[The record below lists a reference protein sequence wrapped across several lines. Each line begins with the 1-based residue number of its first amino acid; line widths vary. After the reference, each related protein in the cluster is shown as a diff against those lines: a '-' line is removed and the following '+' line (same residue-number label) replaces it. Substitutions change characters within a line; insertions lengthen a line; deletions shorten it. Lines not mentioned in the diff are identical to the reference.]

1 MSSYFGLLPDH
12 VSACFMPEKRLAQKA
27 PPRHFTANFTL
38 VELLVVIAIIAII
51 AGILLPALSN
61 ARGKARAIGCTS
73 NLRNIGQI
81 LALYS
86 NDHNSFMVRNSAA
99 LGYPTSA
106 SWGWVLAGSG
116 YVVSPTATPPGW
128 AGFGVFKC
136 TETAGAGYT
145 GLQGLENRYGLVG
158 GGRKVDDTYSP
169 GFAGNRYMR
178 IVNPSV
184 KVLATEAAGPYW
196 ECGQS
201 FNTGCW
207 CWSLSRSSNQTK
219 IFAAHNNGKVS
230 NLLYCDGHA
239 GSKKRFGGFDVEY
252 SDNGSFDP
260 QSKQSPVYP

>member
-1 MSSYFGLLPDH
+1 MSSSVKPLSDHISVRLLSDK
-12 VSACFMPEKRLAQKA
+12 SSRRKCGKWLIAAE
-27 PPRHFTANFTL
+27 FTL
-38 VELLVVIAIIAII
+38 VELLVVIAVIAIL
-51 AGILLPALSN
+51 AGMLLPALSN
-61 ARGKARAIGCTS
+61 ARDKARAIGCSS

-86 NDHNSFMVRNSAA
+86 NDYNSFMVRNSTA
-99 LGYPTSA
+99 LGYTTSA

-116 YVVSPTATPPGW
+116 YAASPTATPPGW

-136 TETAGAGYT
+136 TEIAGAGYT

-201 FNTGCW
+201 FNTGRW
-207 CWSLSRSSNQTK
+207 CWSLTRSSNQTK
-219 IFAAHNNGKVS
+219 IFAAHNNGKVN
-230 NLLYCDGHA
+230 NLLYCDGHV
-239 GSKKRFGGFDVEY
+239 GSKKRFGVFDVEY
-252 SDNGSFDP
+252 NDNGSFDP